1 VSKKY
6 KIVCQRH
13 GDTNKAEEGAHDRTR
28 TLTADG
34 VKQAM
39 SLGQEISGPLHLIIS
54 SGAARSTRTA
64 EITARVAT
72 GKDQINV
79 VEIPELYPDEE
90 LWPQTA
96 KAFGELKYSPLKD
109 YLLRP
114 AVADELNEY
123 AKLAL
128 KLIFE
133 QIKAL
138 PTVGEEI
145 VVLVTTHAICT
156 NAIVREL
163 QMSQGEDLDHMLHIA
178 EATSIAPGAAI
189 VCTFEEEDLVE
200 VAYVTP

>member
-1 VSKKY
+1 ML
-6 KIVCQRH
+6 QRH

-28 TLTADG
+28 TLTAEG

-72 GKDQINV
+72 GKDHINV
-79 VEIPELYPDEE
+79 IEIPYLYPDEE
-90 LWPQTA
+90 KWPETT
-96 KAFGELKYSPLKD
+96 KAFGELKYSPLRD
-109 YLLRP
+109 YLTRP
-114 AVADELNEY
+114 AVAEELSNY

-133 QIKAL
+133 QIKLL
-138 PTVGEEI
+138 PDDLEEV
-145 VVLVTTHAICT
+145 VVLITTHAVCT

-163 QMSQGEDLDHMLHIA
+163 QLQQGEDLDNMLEIA
-178 EATSIAPGAAI
+178 EGTSIAAGAAI
-189 VCTFEEEDLVE
+189 VCTFGEEDLVE
-200 VAYVTP
+200 VRYITP